1 MSYFH
6 DSSIGEYYYGPGHP
20 MKPQRLQ
27 MTHHLILSYNLYK
40 KMDVYRPHHA
50 TDEEM
55 MLFHSPEY
63 IDFMRRV
70 TPDTQQDFAKQL
82 QRFNGED
89 CPVFD
94 GLYDYC
100 RIYTGGS
107 IDGAMKLNHGIA
119 DVAINWA
126 GGLHH
131 AKRSEASG
139 FCYVN
144 DIVLGILELLKY
156 HPRVL
161 YLDIDIHHGDGVEE
175 AFCTTDR
182 VMTVSFHKYGDY
194 FFPGTGDVKDVG
206 VKAGKYYSLNVPLKD
221 GMNDESYQRIFVPVM
236 QKVMEIYQ
244 PTALVLQCGSDSL
257 SGDRLGCFNLSVRG
271 HAECVRRMLT
281 YCLPTLIL
289 GGGGYTIRNV
299 ARCWTYETAVVLG
312 EELENELPYNDYIAY
327 YGPDFAL
334 HFATSATMENLNTRQ
349 YLETIKQQVLE
360 NLRLLQAAPGVQME
374 QMPDMLEPQPD
385 VKAEDAADQKGVRT
399 GPEHPAEH
407 YDDTNWRAKY
417 VHHGDGVEE
426 AFCTT
431 DRVMTV
437 SFHKYGD
444 YFSPGAGDDVKDV
457 GVKADEEGISRRDER
472 PQTRR
477 EEISPR
483 CTNPRCPHAK
493 IQDPKQAQPTRR
505 DERPQA
511 PAAHDAGIEY
521 GVLAADIA
529 ADNMAAHIADLLSSH
544 DPSCPLSA
552 SAASFWLIQP

>member
-1 MSYFH
+1 MSYKKKVCYFH
-6 DSSIGEYYYGPGHP
+6 DYSIGEYYYGPGHP
-20 MKPQRLQ
+20 MKPHRLQ
-27 MTHHLILSYNLYK
+27 ITHNLVLSYNLYK
-40 KMDVYRPHHA
+40 KMEVFRPHHA

-194 FFPGTGDVKDVG
+194 FFPGTGDVKNVG

-271 HAECVRRMLT
+271 HAECVRHMLSLIFCPRSSSEGAATRSATSRAAGRMRRPWCSVGSLRT
-281 YCLPTLIL
+281 SCPTTTILPIMGPTLPS
-289 GGGGYTIRNV
+289 T
-299 ARCWTYETAVVLG
+299 
-312 EELENELPYNDYIAY
+312 LPR
-327 YGPDFAL
+327 P
-334 HFATSATMENLNTRQ
+334 R
-349 YLETIKQQVLE
+349 
-360 NLRLLQAAPGVQME
+360 PW
-374 QMPDMLEPQPD
+374 
-385 VKAEDAADQKGVRT
+385 RT
-399 GPEHPAEH
+399 
-407 YDDTNWRAKY
+407 
-417 VHHGDGVEE
+417 
-426 AFCTT
+426 
-431 DRVMTV
+431 
-437 SFHKYGD
+437 
-444 YFSPGAGDDVKDV
+444 
-457 GVKADEEGISRRDER
+457 
-472 PQTRR
+472 
-477 EEISPR
+477 
-483 CTNPRCPHAK
+483 
-493 IQDPKQAQPTRR
+493 
-505 DERPQA
+505 
-511 PAAHDAGIEY
+511 
-521 GVLAADIA
+521 
-529 ADNMAAHIADLLSSH
+529 
-544 DPSCPLSA
+544 
-552 SAASFWLIQP
+552 